1 VASRSENN
9 WGARLYTGEK
19 SYDVVGRRRT
29 WYAISAG
36 ILVVCALALIFRP
49 LNLGIEFKGGDVFEF
64 PSKGHSV
71 AEARD
76 VVSALG
82 HPNPIVT
89 KNSQGVIRVQTE
101 PIEGAT
107 AEKEVAEIQTA
118 IATKFGIDANDDIAV
133 QQVGPTWGDQITKK
147 AVTSLIVFLV
157 FVVVFISARFE
168 FKMAVSALIALLHDV
183 VITIGVY
190 SIAGFEVTPATVI
203 GLLTILGYSLYDTV
217 VVFDKVRE
225 NTAGI
230 VGGNRMT
237 YSQAANLALNQTLVR
252 SINTSVI
259 ALLPV
264 AGILFIGAF
273 LLGAGTL
280 KDLSLALFVGLAAG
294 TYSSIFIATPLLAD
308 LKEREPQM
316 KLLARRVDARINA
329 GKAAGATAGTAA
341 ATAPA
346 RARTATAV
354 LERDRGDDDD
364 DDDGFDDA
372 DDEAVGTSQRR
383 VVPSGGQGQGQ
394 GGQQRRS
401 QPQRR
406 RKSHSSRPKGG
417 RKKRR

>member
-1 VASRSENN
+1 MAADGDNN

-19 SYDVVGRRRT
+19 SYNVVGRRRT
-29 WYAISAG
+29 WYAISG
-36 ILVVCALALIFRP
+36 LIVLVCALALVFRP

-71 AEARD
+71 SDARD
-76 VVSALG
+76 LVAGLG

-101 PIEGAT
+101 PIEGPT
-107 AEKEVAEIQTA
+107 AEQEVKQIQTA
-118 IATKFGIDANDDIAV
+118 IGAKFGLDPNGNDISV

-147 AVTSLIVFLV
+147 AITSLIVFLV
-157 FVVVFISARFE
+157 FVVGFITVRFE
-168 FKMAVSALIALLHDV
+168 FKMAISALVALLHDV

-273 LLGAGTL
+273 VLGAGTL

-316 KLLARRVDARINA
+316 KLLARRVDARISA
-329 GKAAGATAGTAA
+329 GKAAGATAGVAA
-341 ATAPA
+341 AAAPA
-346 RARTATAV
+346 TVRARTATAV
-354 LERDRGDDDD
+354 LDRDDDGDDDD
-364 DDDGFDDA
+364 A
-372 DDEAVGTSQRR
+372 DEPAPATTTERR
-383 VVPSGGQGQGQ
+383 ATQG
-394 GGQQRRS
+394 GGQQQRRA
-401 QPQRR
+401 QQQRR
-406 RKSHSSRPKGG
+406 RKSKSSRPKGG

>member
-1 VASRSENN
+1 VAADGDNN

-19 SYDVVGRRRT
+19 SYNVVGRRRT
-29 WYAISAG
+29 WYAISG
-36 ILVVCALALIFRP
+36 LIVLVCALALVFRP

-71 AEARD
+71 SDARD
-76 VVSALG
+76 LVAGLG

-101 PIEGAT
+101 PIEGPT
-107 AEKEVAEIQTA
+107 AEQEVKQIQTA
-118 IATKFGIDANDDIAV
+118 IGAKFGLDPNGNDISV

-147 AVTSLIVFLV
+147 AITSLIVFLV
-157 FVVVFISARFE
+157 FVVGFITVRFE
-168 FKMAVSALIALLHDV
+168 FKMAISALVALLHDV

-273 LLGAGTL
+273 VLGAGTL

-316 KLLARRVDARINA
+316 KLLARRVDARISA
-329 GKAAGATAGTAA
+329 GKAAGATAGVAA
-341 ATAPA
+341 AAAPA
-346 RARTATAV
+346 TVRARTATAV
-354 LERDRGDDDD
+354 LDRDDDGDDDD
-364 DDDGFDDA
+364 A
-372 DDEAVGTSQRR
+372 DEPAPATTTERR
-383 VVPSGGQGQGQ
+383 ATQG
-394 GGQQRRS
+394 GGQQQRRA
-401 QPQRR
+401 QQQRR
-406 RKSHSSRPKGG
+406 RKSKSSRPKGG